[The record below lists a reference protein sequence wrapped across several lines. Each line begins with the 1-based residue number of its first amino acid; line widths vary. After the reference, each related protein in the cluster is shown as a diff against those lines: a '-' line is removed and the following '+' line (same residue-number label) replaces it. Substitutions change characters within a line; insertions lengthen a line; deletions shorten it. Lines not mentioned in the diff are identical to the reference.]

1 MPPLDR
7 ADVDVQ
13 VNVPGMAAEYLTGLN
28 RCFPDWGGADTYRWA
43 FERTV
48 GAAPP
53 DLMAVRQ
60 NEGLV
65 AGSAIS
71 YRQVAL
77 ARGGRLDV
85 GIMTGSWTLPE
96 ARGKGYFTRMI
107 EESVGVASQRRA
119 ALLLAFVTEDNP
131 SARRLTAAGSALF
144 PTFYLFSTPE
154 TPKPESSL
162 ESRVLPDVD
171 KILGGIVS
179 IREAE
184 QASFTRFVYPTT
196 DAWLSQF
203 VERPG
208 NIEVL
213 ALHGGAWCILE
224 RSRTSDRV
232 QLIVV
237 DRASG
242 VTLGAC
248 LRGLL
253 RQAGERSRQL
263 FLFATQPAVREEGR
277 RLGLAFKPGFLT
289 ALVAN
294 ETPLREALRIDSSRP
309 LHGSAQLADPNSP
322 WFLGNWDLQSGD
334 RA

>member
-7 ADVDVQ
+7 ADVDVE
-13 VNVPGMAAEYLTGLN
+13 VNVREIAAEYLTGLN
-28 RCFPDWGGADTYRWA
+28 RCFPNWGGPDTYRWA

-53 DLMAVRQ
+53 DLMAIRQ

-96 ARGKGYFTRMI
+96 ARGKGYFSRMI
-107 EESVGVASQRRA
+107 EESVGLASQRRA

-131 SARRLTAAGSALF
+131 SARRLRAAGSAVF

-154 TPKPESSL
+154 TPRPESSL
-162 ESRVLPDVD
+162 EPRVLPDGD
-171 KILGGIVS
+171 NIFGDIVS

-184 QASFTRFVYPTT
+184 QAGFTRFVYPTT

-208 NIEVL
+208 NIDVL
-213 ALHGGAWCILE
+213 ALDGGAWCVIE
-224 RSRTSDRV
+224 RSQTSDRV

-242 VTLGAC
+242 MTLGAC

-253 RQAGERSRQL
+253 RHASERTRQL
-263 FLFATQPAVREEGR
+263 FLFATQPSVSEEAQ
-277 RLGLAFKPGFLT
+277 RLGLTLKPGFLT

-294 ETPLREALRIDSSRP
+294 ESALREALRIRASRP
-309 LHGSAQLADPNSP
+309 LNGSAELADPDSP
-322 WFLGNWDLQSGD
+322 WFLGHWDLQSGD

>member
-7 ADVDVQ
+7 ADVDVE
-13 VNVPGMAAEYLTGLN
+13 VNVPGIAAEYLTGLN
-28 RCFPDWGGADTYRWA
+28 RCFPDWGGPDTYRWA

-53 DLMAVRQ
+53 DLMAIRQ

-107 EESVGVASQRRA
+107 EESVGLASQRRA

-131 SARRLTAAGSALF
+131 SARRLRAAGSAVF

-154 TPKPESSL
+154 TPRPESSL
-162 ESRVLPDVD
+162 EPRVHSDGD
-171 KILGGIVS
+171 KILGDIVS

-184 QASFTRFVYPTT
+184 QAGFTRFVYPTT
-196 DAWLSQF
+196 DAWFSQF

-208 NIEVL
+208 NIDVL
-213 ALHGGAWCILE
+213 DFDGGAWSVLE
-224 RSRTSDRV
+224 RTRTSDRV
-232 QLIVV
+232 QLMVV
-237 DRASG
+237 DRSSRLTVG
-242 VTLGAC
+242 GC
-248 LRGLL
+248 LRALL
-253 RQAGERSRQL
+253 RRALEGGRQL
-263 FLFATQPAVREEGR
+263 FFFTTVRDVSQQGQGI
-277 RLGLAFKPGFLT
+277 GLALKPGFLT

-294 ETPLREALRIDSSRP
+294 ASALREALRISASRP
-309 LHGSAQLADPNSP
+309 LNGSAELADPDSP
-322 WFLGNWDLQSGD
+322 WFLGHWDLQSGD